1 MDDAPESSSSQ
12 DFLDGILSEMQKID
26 KNSDGIKGKPED
38 STYQYAIFRI
48 GDARILVRSNSPY
61 SMLELGEKKHS
72 FLENLKKV
80 TFEPRIEYLPN
91 GGAME
96 LGAEEW
102 IWNYTKSVFKM
113 SESHLLYR
121 TSYKIDHVL
130 QIDGISMRI
139 DKQEPPPDALGILSS
154 RSVMMEQMIA
164 QLESLEPGD
173 YMVFQE
179 KDRPLRVVAKCEPDH
194 RDGVSIEAMR
204 IKRDD
209 CQKSSDR
216 LKDEDFF
223 HGFCRDVPLQWQIV
237 QGRAP
242 QMLLAKDSPTSQF
255 MPSKNSR
262 EKLQRKKT
270 NFKRKIQEKEAERE
284 EAKRNKTIDWDDP
297 NLYAD
302 FTNPSIVPMDY
313 VKKTSKFRRGGRGR
327 GHRGMGGAFRG
338 RGGAYRGR
346 GRGRGGGGA
355 SGESRNADG
364 SGPSTSSSS
373 TLEYPMIP

>member
-26 KNSDGIKGKPED
+26 KNQDGIKGKPED

-61 SMLELGEKKHS
+61 SMLEMGEKKHS

-139 DKQEPPPDALGILSS
+139 DKQEPPPDALG
-154 RSVMMEQMIA
+154 M
-164 QLESLEPGD
+164 
-173 YMVFQE
+173 
-179 KDRPLRVVAKCEPDH
+179 
-194 RDGVSIEAMR
+194 
-204 IKRDD
+204 
-209 CQKSSDR
+209 
-216 LKDEDFF
+216 
-223 HGFCRDVPLQWQIV
+223 
-237 QGRAP
+237 
-242 QMLLAKDSPTSQF
+242 
-255 MPSKNSR
+255 
-262 EKLQRKKT
+262 
-270 NFKRKIQEKEAERE
+270 
-284 EAKRNKTIDWDDP
+284 
-297 NLYAD
+297 
-302 FTNPSIVPMDY
+302 
-313 VKKTSKFRRGGRGR
+313 
-327 GHRGMGGAFRG
+327 
-338 RGGAYRGR
+338 
-346 GRGRGGGGA
+346 
-355 SGESRNADG
+355 
-364 SGPSTSSSS
+364 
-373 TLEYPMIP
+373 